1 VVVGVALVAATG
13 EAIDAFF
20 VDEPVGA
27 LVFAALFVGA
37 ALWAWRRPIGGV
49 VAVGVL
55 CLLELAGL
63 PFYARDTA
71 ADWIV
76 QVLATALAAIGVVA
90 AFLELRRWRTARSSS
105 PRP

>member
-1 VVVGVALVAATG
+1 MVVGVALIAAAG
-13 EAIDAFF
+13 ETTDAFF
-20 VDEPVGA
+20 VDEPAGA

-63 PFYARDTA
+63 PFYARETA
-71 ADWIV
+71 TDWIV
-76 QVLATALAAIGVVA
+76 QVFSTALAAVGAVA
-90 AFLELRRWRTARSSS
+90 AFVELRRWRTARSSS
-105 PRP
+105 PGP